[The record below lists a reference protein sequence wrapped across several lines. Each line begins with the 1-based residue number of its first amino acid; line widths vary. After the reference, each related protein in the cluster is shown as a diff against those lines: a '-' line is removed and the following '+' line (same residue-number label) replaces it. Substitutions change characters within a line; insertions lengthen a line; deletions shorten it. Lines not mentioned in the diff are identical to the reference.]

1 MTTHDLAVYAAIVG
15 TVALVLV
22 LWCLTHG
29 RPAR

>member
-22 LWCLTHG
+22 VWVLTHP
-29 RPAR
+29 RR